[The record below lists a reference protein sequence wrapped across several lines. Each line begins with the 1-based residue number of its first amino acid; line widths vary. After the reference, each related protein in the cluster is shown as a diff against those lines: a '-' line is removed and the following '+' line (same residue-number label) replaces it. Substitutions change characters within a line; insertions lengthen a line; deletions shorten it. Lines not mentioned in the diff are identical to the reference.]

1 MTEKSCFHL
10 EESKPNN
17 VIHNDRT
24 ISPSYLL
31 KEKSLGVEVNRN
43 AEEAQKLY
51 EAFYDEASTN
61 YIKRTKQKVQAK
73 RLQWSGVA
81 LINETT
87 TMDDLERLVEI
98 FNKKFGWQCYQ
109 IAIHRDEGHVD
120 KLTNETV
127 YNLHAHLEFFML
139 NKQGV
144 YCFKKRD
151 FGKKAMS
158 QIQTLVAKELGMKR
172 GEDAR
177 ITKKKHLDHY
187 QQRQQG
193 KLLEK
198 KEIEQ
203 QELKSELA
211 KVQQEKL
218 ELANNNSALN
228 QTLDAIKKQFLI
240 FQGDTKNTKLT
251 NKVLLERVSLILQRY
266 QQAKVD
272 RDNYKK
278 QLDTANSEKEKLNK
292 QLQDYSKRVND
303 FLAQCALKL
312 ELQNYDS
319 TAILKQLDTKLTE
332 LSERNLNYRRT
343 KKELEKSI
351 ADITKELYTKA
362 DYQAVVND
370 NLKLK
375 QDNQKLNNQIA
386 ALTAQIPTAEQ
397 KQDLINQGIQA
408 KLNAKELYSKA
419 DYQAVIND
427 NSKLKQNNLNLE
439 GKLTELKN
447 QKPTI
452 VEKEHVLTQ
461 AEIKQNVESA
471 RQQLIKEGWHSKED
485 YNKLSAFRKE
495 ALTRLTKKS
504 DVAPITDS
512 EFFTRLDKLMLD
524 LSQKPKVVTEKQELS
539 DNEIEL
545 LPKVQSLKKQI
556 SQLYTKDQ
564 VEAFIQK
571 ATANSVALDKY
582 DDLVNKYNNLLDSYE
597 QEQRDNDELC
607 FNVIDL
613 LKAVTG
619 ENIDDNISNEKLN
632 QLVSNTIEDLI
643 EMEDQGKENL
653 FVKSSTRR
661 IR

>member
-1 MTEKSCFHL
+1 MGDKGCLHII
-10 EESKPNN
+10 ESKTNN
-17 VIHNDRT
+17 LIHNDRT
-24 ISPSYLL
+24 VSPSYLL
-31 KEKSLGVEVNRN
+31 QENSLGVEVNRSSKE
-43 AEEAQKLY
+43 AEELFN
-51 EAFYDEASTN
+51 ELFEEASTN
-61 YIKRTKQKVQAK
+61 YIKRTHQKIQAQNIK
-73 RLQWSGVA
+73 WSGVL
-81 LINETT
+81 LIKETT
-87 TMDDLERLVEI
+87 TMQDIERLVDI
-98 FNKKFGWQCYQ
+98 LYKKFGWQCYQ

-120 KLTNETV
+120 ILTKETV

-139 NKQGV
+139 NKKGI
-144 YCFKKRD
+144 YCYKKRE
-151 FGKKAMS
+151 FGKKVMS
-158 QIQTLVAKELGMKR
+158 QIQTLVANELGMER

-187 QQRQQG
+187 QQRQQA

-198 KEIEQ
+198 KELKRH
-203 QELKSELA
+203 ELQSELA

-218 ELANNNSALN
+218 ELANYNSDLK
-228 QTLDAIKKQFLI
+228 QCLDEIKKQFLI
-240 FQGDTKNTKLT
+240 FKGDTKDTKLS
-251 NKVLLERVSLILQRY
+251 NKVLLERVSFILQRY

-278 QLDTANSEKEKLNK
+278 LLDTATSEKEQLNK
-292 QLQDYSKRVND
+292 QHQDYSKRVND

-312 ELQNYDS
+312 ELQNYDF

-375 QDNQKLNNQIA
+375 QDNQKLNNRIA

-397 KQDLINQGIQA
+397 KQELINQGIQA

-653 FVKSSTRR
+653 FVKSSTRHNR
-661 IR
+661 

>member
-1 MTEKSCFHL
+1 M
-10 EESKPNN
+10 
-17 VIHNDRT
+17 
-24 ISPSYLL
+24 
-31 KEKSLGVEVNRN
+31 
-43 AEEAQKLY
+43 
-51 EAFYDEASTN
+51 
-61 YIKRTKQKVQAK
+61 
-73 RLQWSGVA
+73 
-81 LINETT
+81 
-87 TMDDLERLVEI
+87 
-98 FNKKFGWQCYQ
+98 
-109 IAIHRDEGHVD
+109 
-120 KLTNETV
+120 
-127 YNLHAHLEFFML
+127 
-139 NKQGV
+139 
-144 YCFKKRD
+144 
-151 FGKKAMS
+151 
-158 QIQTLVAKELGMKR
+158 
-172 GEDAR
+172 
-177 ITKKKHLDHY
+177 
-187 QQRQQG
+187 
-193 KLLEK
+193 
-198 KEIEQ
+198 
-203 QELKSELA
+203 
-211 KVQQEKL
+211 
-218 ELANNNSALN
+218 
-228 QTLDAIKKQFLI
+228 
-240 FQGDTKNTKLT
+240 
-251 NKVLLERVSLILQRY
+251 
-266 QQAKVD
+266 
-272 RDNYKK
+272 
-278 QLDTANSEKEKLNK
+278 
-292 QLQDYSKRVND
+292 
-303 FLAQCALKL
+303 
-312 ELQNYDS
+312 
-319 TAILKQLDTKLTE
+319 KQLDTKLTE

-397 KQDLINQGIQA
+397 KQELINQGIQA
-408 KLNAKELYSKA
+408 KLNAKELFSKA

-571 ATANSVALDKY
+571 ATANSVSLDKY

>member
-10 EESKPNN
+10 EEAKPNN

-51 EAFYDEASTN
+51 EAFYDEACTN
-61 YIKRTKQKVQAK
+61 YARRTKQKVQAK

-81 LINETT
+81 LINEST

-109 IAIHRDEGHVD
+109 IAIHRDEGHID
-120 KLTNETV
+120 KLTNKTV

-177 ITKKKHLDHY
+177 ITKNKHLDHY
-187 QQRQQG
+187 QQRQQS

-228 QTLDAIKKQFLI
+228 QALDAIKKQFLI
-240 FQGDTKNTKLT
+240 FQGDTKDTKLT

-278 QLDTANSEKEKLNK
+278 LLDTANSEKEKLNK
-292 QLQDYSKRVND
+292 QHQDYSKRVND

-312 ELQNYDS
+312 ELQNCDS

-332 LSERNLNYRRT
+332 LSDRNLNYRRT

-351 ADITKELYTKA
+351 ADITKELYSKA

-397 KQDLINQGIQA
+397 KQELINQGIQA

-471 RQQLIKEGWHSKED
+471 RQQLIKEGWHSRED

-524 LSQKPKVVTEKQELS
+524 LSQKPKVITEKQELS

-571 ATANSVALDKY
+571 ATSNSVALDKY
-582 DDLVNKYNNLLDSYE
+582 DDLVNKYNSLLDNYE

-643 EMEDQGKENL
+643 EMEEQGKENL
-653 FVKSSTRR
+653 FVKSSSRH